1 MKFRVTSQHSIHST
15 VDRQVANLAVI
26 IIFSIPKK
34 SSLKMVEAPA
44 DMASSDSDNM
54 MEVEAP
60 SNADGAAAEGASSGP
75 PPRLMISKMV
85 RFCSDE

>member
-1 MKFRVTSQHSIHST
+1 MKFRVTVQHSIHST
-15 VDRQVANLAVI
+15 VDRKSQIWPLL
-26 IIFSIPKK
+26 FSQK